1 MSLIITPQMFA
12 KLDITVQKTLTDL
25 LDQSVPVAE
34 PVAKSKR
41 VLSPEHLA
49 KLKAGRE
56 AKQALKRLAKL
67 AAAEDLTLPESIPV
81 IETVIVTVPEPVA
94 VTVAE
99 PEPVSEQPVSEQ
111 PVSEPVQEAKP
122 KRVLSPE
129 HLAKMKAGRELKR
142 LLKAAAA
149 ESEAV
154 PVSEPAPTAV
164 NVEDQVAVD
173 EPIQEAKPKR
183 VLSPEHLAKMKAG
196 RELKKL
202 LKAAAAEMEV
212 APVPVA
218 APEPVAAPVP
228 EPVQEPVAEP
238 VPVAV
243 AVAEAKPKR
252 VLSPEHLAK
261 MKAGRE
267 AKKALKNQVATTA
280 GPLIEF
286 SGRPTTSPL
295 RADPPLITPETLRPT
310 LDIVS
315 PEIEVVEYHLVA
327 AEPVAVQE
335 QPVAVQEQPVAAEV
349 KSKKRGPKKL
359 SEMTPDELL
368 NHNIKVAERKA
379 KRVTFQESAAV

>member
-99 PEPVSEQPVSEQ
+99 PEPVSEQPVSE
-111 PVSEPVQEAKP
+111 PVQEAKP

-149 ESEAV
+149 EMEAE
-154 PVSEPAPTAV
+154 PVSAPPPTPVTVQEP
-164 NVEDQVAVD
+164 VAVQ

-295 RADPPLITPETLRPT
+295 RVDPPLITPETLRPT

-379 KRVTFQESAAV
+379 KRVTFQEAAAV